1 MKVSRA
7 SNSLGVE
14 IQKPVLEDEGEYL
27 CEASNKLGNS
37 SASASFNA
45 KGKYG
50 VARDCGNWNLS
61 PGYPCFEQIDQAK

>member
-1 MKVSRA
+1 MATSLSSRCGGCSQRMKVSRA

-45 KGKYG
+45 KGK
-50 VARDCGNWNLS
+50 
-61 PGYPCFEQIDQAK
+61 